1 MCDIPRALLEISN
14 KIHAVFM
21 PANTTFIVQLMDQ
34 GIILNSKY
42 YYLRN
47 TFCKVVAALDS
58 DSSNGP
64 GQRNLRK
71 TFAILNAIKNNCDTW
86 EEAKIWTLAR
96 VWKKVIPPPVCD
108 FEGLKT
114 SVEEIAADLVEIA
127 RKSEVEMKPEDV
139 SVMLQSHDKILID
152 EELLLRDEQRKW
164 FIEVESTPGHDAV
177 KIVEMITKNLLHKL
191 IW

>member
-1 MCDIPRALLEISN
+1 MLYQWKNTELTWQNICLQHGVLTILNSLLRPNVQKKKKKISFRTLLLTDNVCDIPRALLEISN

-86 EEAKIWTLAR
+86 EEAKI
-96 VWKKVIPPPVCD
+96 
-108 FEGLKT
+108 
-114 SVEEIAADLVEIA
+114 
-127 RKSEVEMKPEDV
+127 
-139 SVMLQSHDKILID
+139 
-152 EELLLRDEQRKW
+152 
-164 FIEVESTPGHDAV
+164 
-177 KIVEMITKNLLHKL
+177 
-191 IW
+191 

>member
-1 MCDIPRALLEISN
+1 MLYQWKNTELTWQNICLQHGLLTILNSLLRPTVQKKKKKISFRTLLLTDNVCDIPRALLEISN

-86 EEAKIWTLAR
+86 EEAKI
-96 VWKKVIPPPVCD
+96 
-108 FEGLKT
+108 
-114 SVEEIAADLVEIA
+114 
-127 RKSEVEMKPEDV
+127 
-139 SVMLQSHDKILID
+139 
-152 EELLLRDEQRKW
+152 
-164 FIEVESTPGHDAV
+164 
-177 KIVEMITKNLLHKL
+177 
-191 IW
+191 